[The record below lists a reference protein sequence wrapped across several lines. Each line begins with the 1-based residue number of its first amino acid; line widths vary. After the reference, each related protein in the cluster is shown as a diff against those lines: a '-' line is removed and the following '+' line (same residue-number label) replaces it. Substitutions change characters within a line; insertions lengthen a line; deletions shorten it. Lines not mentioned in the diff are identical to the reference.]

1 MLFEDEVGETPGGES
16 YATVVNSRLS
26 ELLKRDRIVALL
38 TNPDEVELIE
48 QIECINYKPSISGT
62 GGFVFFVHGDRKTYK
77 ILDTDRLAL
86 WEDTAAT
93 KDVRMSEE
101 TRLRFDQNNH
111 LQVSK
116 AKLALDHNGF
126 TLYENTATL
135 ARCRRHNKKVVYV
148 LRNGHQY
155 GHGLIMYQYVKPGA
169 HPDPLHQTVQLM
181 TDAWFDILPPDIRMV
196 VYYLLKYNHADETA
210 RIVHREH
217 SVYLSRMKAGRPPPP
232 STSACTS

>member
-1 MLFEDEVGETPGGES
+1 
-16 YATVVNSRLS
+16 
-26 ELLKRDRIVALL
+26 
-38 TNPDEVELIE
+38 
-48 QIECINYKPSISGT
+48 
-62 GGFVFFVHGDRKTYK
+62 
-77 ILDTDRLAL
+77 
-86 WEDTAAT
+86 
-93 KDVRMSEE
+93 MSEE